1 MADEKKTPQEQIADL
16 QKQVVELTQ
25 RATEAEARA
34 DKLTAD
40 NATLQQT
47 NQELFIR
54 ATRVAEGKN
63 PDPETDEKVYNLDEI
78 GKTYFQA
85 LKNKK

>member
-1 MADEKKTPQEQIADL
+1 MANENKTPQEQIADL
-16 QKQVVELTQ
+16 QNQVVELTQ

-34 DKLTAD
+34 SQLEKD

-54 ATRVAEGKN
+54 ATRVAMGKN
-63 PDPETDEKVYNLDEI
+63 PDPETDPKTYNLDEI
-78 GKTYFQA
+78 GKDYFKA
-85 LKNKK
+85 LKSHK